1 MRRREI
7 LHKDAIKVI
16 GIETRTTNRDEED
29 SRTAKIPKLWESF
42 FHENVGERVPNKVSP
57 GNMLEIYT
65 DYESDEHVA
74 YTVIL
79 GFEVTSFQHIPEG
92 MIAKSIPASNYVVL
106 TTNKGSLSS
115 IVKDAWREIWTLSID
130 QLGGKRR
137 FSGDFEIFDERSQ
150 DPQNAEVDIYIAIE

>member
-1 MRRREI
+1 MRQREI
-7 LHKDAIKVI
+7 VCKDEMKVI

-29 SRTAKIPKLWESF
+29 SRTAKIPKLWERF
-42 FHENVGERVPNKVSP
+42 FHEKVGERVPNKVSP
-57 GNMLEIYT
+57 GNILEIYT
-65 DYESDEHVA
+65 DYESDEHGA
-74 YTVIL
+74 YAAIL
-79 GFEVTSFQHIPEG
+79 GFEVMSFEHIPEG
-92 MIAKSIPASNYVVL
+92 MITKTIPASKYVVL
-106 TTNKGSLSS
+106 TTDRGSLSS